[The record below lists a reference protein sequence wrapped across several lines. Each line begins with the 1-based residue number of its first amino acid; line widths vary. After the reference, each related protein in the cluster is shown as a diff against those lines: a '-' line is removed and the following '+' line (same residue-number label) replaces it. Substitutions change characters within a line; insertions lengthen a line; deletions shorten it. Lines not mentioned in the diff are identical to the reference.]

1 MTEYQES
8 AGSKNLPK
16 DLVEPELLYDSI
28 LSLPGDSQ
36 NQLTYKPVQLDAA
49 CADAQLVDA
58 PG

>member
-8 AGSKNLPK
+8 AGSNNLPE

-49 CADAQLVDA
+49 WADAQLVDT